1 MTGVTVMDTGPC
13 TVIVVVPETP
23 AKDAVTAAE
32 PIERA
37 EAIPLAL
44 IAATPVLDDF
54 HVTSDVILW
63 VVLSDNV
70 PVAVNCRVAPTA
82 MAGFAGVTATEVTV
96 AVVRVV
102 DPEMPVNV
110 ALMVVLPTVAA
121 VVIPAALIAATAA
134 SEDAQVTRPVR
145 S

>member
-1 MTGVTVMDTGPC
+1 
-13 TVIVVVPETP
+13 
-23 AKDAVTAAE
+23 
-32 PIERA
+32 
-37 EAIPLAL
+37 
-44 IAATPVLDDF
+44 
-54 HVTSDVILW
+54 
-63 VVLSDNV
+63 
-70 PVAVNCRVAPTA
+70 

-121 VVIPAALIAATAA
+121 VVIPAALIAATWA